1 MDSKRHHL
9 RRGAVEMEIVP
20 NSCANKKEITQENM
34 KEEDDVPL
42 GWHHG
47 KWTTRVV
54 VGKRFY

>member
-1 MDSKRHHL
+1 VREVDGERHHL

-47 KWTTRVV
+47 K
-54 VGKRFY
+54 